1 MYHFDG
7 PPSPF
12 IHTFVDRLQIGLA
25 RGTGIKGD
33 GGQTALQRDHVQQ
46 YEEERETEPGPEVLL
61 PGGGPACALHQRP
74 RLSDCLVR
82 VRKDNCQGNP
92 SNYDRL
98 ILCCA
103 RPATTGDVV

>member
-7 PPSPF
+7 PPSPR

-61 PGGGPACALHQRP
+61 PGGGPACALHQRS